1 MTHVADATIPG
12 VPLAANEAVTEARAV
27 ATSPSESR
35 SHHQVLLVPGCF
47 GFASFGELSY
57 FNGVRERLAESF
69 ARRGVDV
76 TVTEVKTLP
85 TASIRLRAAYV
96 LEALVRIAE
105 SSSGPI
111 HVIGHSTG
119 GLDARLAIAP
129 TASLPTAV
137 KLADYSRVRTLVS
150 VCCPHFGTPLATFFS
165 STLGKPLLR
174 LFARYWM
181 WVLKR
186 GRLPVAILLRL
197 GYFVVR
203 LRDPFKKHRGTFDEL
218 YEKFLNDLGDE
229 RRLELVQFL
238 RAVST
243 DQSLVFQLTPAG
255 CDLLNACTADP
266 EVCYG
271 SVVARARKPT
281 FRSWLR
287 SMRELYTQIMHP
299 IYAVLHFITARG
311 EGEPAPLTATQATGL
326 FQAYAELPSARD
338 NDGVVPTRSQ
348 VWGDLIHATEA
359 DHLDVVG
366 QFGRIE
372 ESSWSGDWIPSY
384 SGFTSQH
391 FAALWSAVADFVIER
406 SSAFD
411 AKAGVTAKIPPQ
423 SGR

>member
-1 MTHVADATIPG
+1 VTETTVAG
-12 VPLAANEAVTEARAV
+12 VPQAANEAVTVGRA
-27 ATSPSESR
+27 APEERTER
-35 SHHQVLLVPGCF
+35 AHHQVLLVPGCF

-85 TASIRLRAAYV
+85 TASIRVRAARV

-129 TASLPTAV
+129 TASLPTSV
-137 KLADYSRVRTLVS
+137 KLENYERVRTLVS
-150 VCCPHFGTPLATFFS
+150 VCCPHFGTPIATFFS

-186 GRLPVAILLRL
+186 GRLPVAILLRI
-197 GYFVVR
+197 GYFIVR
-203 LRDPFKKHRGTFDEL
+203 LRDPFKKHKSTFDEL

-238 RAVST
+238 AAVST

-266 EVCYG
+266 ELVYG

-281 FRSWLR
+281 FRIWLR
-287 SMRELYTQIMHP
+287 SMRELYSQVMYP
-299 IYAVLHFITARG
+299 IYAVLHFIASRS
-311 EGEPAPLTATQATGL
+311 EGEPLALTPRQATGL
-326 FQAYAELPSARD
+326 LQRYQELPGMLES
-338 NDGVVPTRSQ
+338 DGIVPTRSQ
-348 VWGDLIHATEA
+348 IWGELIHATEA

-366 QFGRIE
+366 QFGRID
-372 ESSWSGDWIPSY
+372 ESSWAGDWIPSY
-384 SGFTSQH
+384 TGFTRQH
-391 FAALWSAVADFVIER
+391 FAALWSDVADFVIER
-406 SSAFD
+406 SARLETR
-411 AKAGVTAKIPPQ
+411 AAAAKIPPP
-423 SGR
+423 R

>member
-1 MTHVADATIPG
+1 MAENTVPG
-12 VPLAANEAVTEARAV
+12 VPRAANEAVTVGHTAPEARTERV
-27 ATSPSESR
+27 
-35 SHHQVLLVPGCF
+35 HHQVLLVPGCF

-85 TASIRLRAAYV
+85 TASIRVRAARV
-96 LEALVRIAE
+96 LEALVRIAD
-105 SSSGPI
+105 SSTGPI

-129 TASLPTAV
+129 TASLPTSV
-137 KLADYSRVRTLVS
+137 KLANYERVRSVVS
-150 VCCPHFGTPLATFFS
+150 VCCPHFGTPIATFFS

-203 LRDPFKKHRGTFDEL
+203 LRDPFRKHKSTFDEL

-238 RAVST
+238 AAVST

-266 EVCYG
+266 ELVYG

-281 FRSWLR
+281 FRSLFR
-287 SMRELYTQIMHP
+287 SMRELYPQIMHP
-299 IYAVLHFITARG
+299 IYAALHYIAARS
-311 EGEPAPLTATQATGL
+311 EGDPPPLTAAQAASL
-326 FQAYAELPSARD
+326 LQRYPELPTLRD
-338 NDGVVPTRSQ
+338 SDGIVPTRSQ
-348 VWGDLIHATEA
+348 VWGEVIHTTEA

-366 QFGRIE
+366 QFGRID
-372 ESSWSGDWIPSY
+372 ESSWAGDWIPSY
-384 SGFTSQH
+384 TGFTSRE
-391 FAALWSAVADFVIER
+391 FAALWSDVADFVIER
-406 SSAFD
+406 T
-411 AKAGVTAKIPPQ
+411 TA
-423 SGR
+423 SR